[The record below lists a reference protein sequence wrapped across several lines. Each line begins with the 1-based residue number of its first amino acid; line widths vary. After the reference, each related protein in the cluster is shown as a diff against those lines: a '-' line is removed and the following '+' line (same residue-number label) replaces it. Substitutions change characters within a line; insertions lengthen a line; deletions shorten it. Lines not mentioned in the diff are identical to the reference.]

1 MGAWSNT
8 VTITVSGGGVAP
20 SQPTQP
26 QQPQQGKKPSLGAI
40 VALGVIAA
48 LFASMQKKR

>member
-8 VTITVSGGGVAP
+8 VTITVGGGAP
-20 SQPTQP
+20 SQPAQT

-40 VALGVIAA
+40 IALGVIAA
-48 LFASMQKKR
+48 LFASMSKKG